1 MSERKKS
8 SEKIYEFRGNG
19 YVLFYRFEE
28 EFIRLETFLPEN
40 LKNNYSR
47 GLGAVLYMNYT
58 KSPIGPYEE
67 LIFIPGKFNYR
78 GKKNHFISKS
88 YVSTEEAVKFGNENW
103 FIPKEKADFSRKSL
117 KNSIENISMYVNN
130 EEVAC
135 FELKKGKF
143 KFKIGTSKYLFFSL
157 MQLKGEEPVKLNYS
171 GSVTA
176 NFAKLTSIRVR
187 PAFFP
192 NIAQFSPFVAFK
204 MKNFTLRL
212 PNNTQKE
219 D

>member
-1 MSERKKS
+1 MSERKKN
-8 SEKIYEFRGNG
+8 SEKLYEFRGSG
-19 YVLFYRFEE
+19 YVLFYRFDE

-40 LKNNYSR
+40 LKNNHCR

-58 KSPIGPYEE
+58 KSPVGPYEE
-67 LIFIPGKFNYR
+67 LIFIPGKFCYR

-88 YVSTEEAVKFGNENW
+88 FVSTEEAVKFGYENW
-103 FIPKEKADFSRKSL
+103 FIQKEKADFSKKSL
-117 KNSIENISMYVNN
+117 GNNIENISTHIGE

-135 FELKKGKF
+135 LELKKRKF
-143 KFKIGTSKYLFFSL
+143 KFRVGTSKHLFFSL
-157 MQLKGEEPVKLNYS
+157 MQLKGEDPIKLNYS

-176 NFAKLTSIRVR
+176 NFAKLTSIRIR

-192 NIAQFSPFVAFK
+192 NIAKFSPLVAFK

-212 PNNTQKE
+212 PKN
-219 D
+219 